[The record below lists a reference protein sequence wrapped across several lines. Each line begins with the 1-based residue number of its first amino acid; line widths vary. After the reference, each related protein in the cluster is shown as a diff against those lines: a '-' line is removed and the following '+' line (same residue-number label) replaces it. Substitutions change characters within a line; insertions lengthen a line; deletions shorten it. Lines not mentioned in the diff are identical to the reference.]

1 MEIEAREASPG
12 TSADRNA
19 VCPFLGLRH
28 DDATAASYATR
39 SHACFHSSR
48 PAAIRLD
55 VQTRFCLADQHPRC
69 PVYTGAAKRPPRPRW
84 TVPAI
89 GRRQAAAFALFAVLI
104 PALLG
109 ALLAVFSGDD
119 GGDAPSAA
127 VTAPAALRPA
137 DGDAAAA
144 AAVRPVEVTG
154 IGGDDARAIRAAPAD
169 AAAGPTDAPAVSEAA
184 SALDRLLGW
193 ENVLAW
199 TVEPGDTLLALA
211 DTYGTTVEAIAVY
224 NGLADAFTIL
234 SGESLSIPVGFAAPL
249 GEEVAATV
257 LSAPP
262 AAEGAEPLPL
272 VAPEELLN
280 WPNIESWEVLDGDNL
295 AAIARDFDTTVEA
308 ITLYNEIDPVATL
321 FVGAVVLVPVGYPP
335 GPAVEEAASE
345 DGGEGEAVT
354 APAAPATP
362 DEDPLA
368 ALRDWPEVM
377 EVTVASGDSL
387 FSIAQRFSTSV
398 EAIAF
403 LNDIDPRDPLFAGAT
418 VLVPVGFAEPLSL
431 EAELVE
437 VAAPGESG

>member
-28 DDATAASYATR
+28 DVATAASYATR
-39 SHACFHSSR
+39 SHACFHSSK

-55 VQTRFCLADQHPRC
+55 VQTRFCLTDQHPRC

-89 GRRQAAAFALFAVLI
+89 GRRQAAAFTLFAVLI

-109 ALLAVFSGDD
+109 ALLAVFSGDE

-137 DGDAAAA
+137 DVET
-144 AAVRPVEVTG
+144 AAVRAVEVTG
-154 IGGDDARAIRAAPAD
+154 IRRDEAPAVPAVPAD
-169 AAAGPTDAPAVSEAA
+169 AAAGAGSTDAPAVSEAA
-184 SALDRLLGW
+184 SASERLLGW

-224 NGLADAFTIL
+224 NRLADAFTIL
-234 SGESLSIPVGFAAPL
+234 AGESLSIPVGFAEPL
-249 GEEVAATV
+249 GEEVTATV
-257 LSAPP
+257 RSAPA
-262 AAEGAEPLPL
+262 AAEGAEPPPL

-280 WPNIESWEVLDGDNL
+280 WPDIESWEVQDGDNL

-308 ITLYNEIDPVATL
+308 IALYNEIDSVATL

-335 GPAVEEAASE
+335 GPAVEEVASE
-345 DGGEGEAVT
+345 DGGEGEVITAPV
-354 APAAPATP
+354 APAAP
-362 DEDPLA
+362 DEDPQA
-368 ALRDWPEVM
+368 ALRDWQEVV
-377 EVTVASGDSL
+377 EVTVATGDSL

-403 LNDIDPRDPLFAGAT
+403 LNDIDPRDPLFAGAA
-418 VLVPVGFAEPLSL
+418 VLVPVGFVEPLSL
-431 EAELVE
+431 EAALVE
-437 VAAPGESG
+437 VAAPVESG